1 MLFRRMKSIRTRQSG
16 QVMWT
21 SCKWR
26 HRLKGRAGKQF
37 VKGNLR
43 LTWTL
48 VCMRRQC
55 PNTSLCSLNYCGCF
69 NTHEARV
76 IHTHQP
82 DIFLCFNFYLN
93 LSEGRNVGFTVDWL
107 KTWYALLPH
116 LTCSFVTNAD
126 CSTHKCSS
134 HAHVLVTIRN
144 RFLPKHNTL
153 A

>member
-1 MLFRRMKSIRTRQSG
+1 MKSIRTRQSG

-21 SCKWR
+21 SCKWS

-43 LTWTL
+43 LTRTL

-55 PNTSLCSLNYCGCF
+55 PDTSLCSLNSCGCF
-69 NTHEARV
+69 INTYEARV
-76 IHTHQP
+76 LHTHP
-82 DIFLCFNFYLN
+82 SHICFCFNVYLN
-93 LSEGRNVGFTVDWL
+93 LSEGGNVGLTVDWL

-116 LTCSFVTNAD
+116 LTCSFVTNTD
-126 CSTHKCSS
+126 CWTNKRSS
-134 HAHVLVTIRN
+134 HAHVFSTIRN
-144 RFLPKHNTL
+144 RFLPRYNTL